1 MKRLD
6 QASSLFWLL
15 LSLAVLIESFRLGI
29 GTVQNPGMGFMTFGA
44 SGILG
49 ILALFLLLQASVRK
63 ETGLA
68 AHPIAGKFW
77 QRVLFVI
84 FVLVLY
90 ARTMPVLGYLIST
103 FVMMTVFFWILERKR
118 VWLGF
123 VFSFLST
130 SITYIVFSKW
140 LNCQFPEGLFGL

>member
-63 ETGLA
+63 ETCPA
-68 AHPIAGKFW
+68 AHPIAGRFW